1 MKKNKQRIEELINN
15 KKPVY
20 SAAFIFRIKKYD
32 EEFEQLNEL
41 IDQAANANPGYLGKE
56 RWANSEE
63 NKRSVV
69 YYWKSR
75 ESLKEFSKHPIHQK
89 AKQSYKKWYE
99 GFEVLISE
107 ILTFKSDHG
116 L

>member
-1 MKKNKQRIEELINN
+1 MKKNKQHIEELTSNN
-15 KKPVY
+15 KSVY
-20 SAAFIFRIKKYD
+20 SAAFVFRIKNYD
-32 EEFEQLNEL
+32 TEFEQLNKL

-56 RWANSEE
+56 RWTNSEE
-63 NKRSVV
+63 NKHSVI

-75 ESLKEFSKHPIHQK
+75 ESLKEFSKHSIHQK

-99 GFEVLISE
+99 GYEVLISE

>member
-1 MKKNKQRIEELINN
+1 MKKYKQRIEKLINN
-15 KKPVY
+15 NKSVY
-20 SAAFIFRIKKYD
+20 SATFVFRINNYNA
-32 EEFEQLNEL
+32 EFEQLNEL
-41 IDQAANANPGYLGKE
+41 INQAANTNPGYLGKE

-63 NKRSVV
+63 NKHSVI

-89 AKQSYKKWYE
+89 AKQNYKKWYE
-99 GFEVLISE
+99 GYEVLISE